1 MKRTYQPSKLVRKRR
16 HGFRARMATVGGR
29 KVLNSAPR
37 PRPQEAFR
45 LISGANR
52 RRKQLCNRAPEA
64 TARMEPELLD
74 EDATTPRAAA
84 AFGRLRRRAEFQ
96 RVSRGLRRAVEAFT
110 LQAARRERHSDGPAG
125 ARVGF
130 TVTRKIGNA
139 VVRNRIRRRLRE
151 ALRVARPLEAEA
163 DHDYVLIARREA
175 LGRSFAA
182 LVEDV
187 REAFRAIKRNP
198 RDSRRAAEISAKGR
212 NRRP

>member
-1 MKRTYQPSKLVRKRR
+1 
-16 HGFRARMATVGGR
+16 
-29 KVLNSAPR
+29 
-37 PRPQEAFR
+37 
-45 LISGANR
+45 
-52 RRKQLCNRAPEA
+52 
-64 TARMEPELLD
+64 MEPELPN
-74 EDATTPRAAA
+74 EDATTPRTAA

-96 RVSRGLRRAVEAFT
+96 RVSRGLRRGAEAFT
-110 LQAARRERHSDGPAG
+110 LQAARREGRSDGPAG
-125 ARVGF
+125 ARVGL

-139 VVRNRIRRRLRE
+139 VVRNRIRRRLKE
-151 ALRVARPLEAEA
+151 ALRAARPLEAEA

-198 RDSRRAAEISAKGR
+198 RDSRPAAEIAAKGR